1 MKRGNRNNS
10 YERGGQIE
18 LAKAMGN
25 VAKKGDK
32 EINEGRDEIKSIRKD
47 ITSSENQIN
56 NLESGIDREKKSIKD
71 RENKIKDIKKDLGG
85 IYKTVQDAKKQKAKF
100 AKGGFITFSDGY
112 KFQEVSKSF
121 AEKNWDKI
129 EIYGI
134 NISEESEGLIDS
146 KNDIEDYDNFGIEHE
161 DYAKGG
167 EVGKTYQIK
176 GADVTFYE
184 DSYEEGEQDQFHS
197 YYLGE
202 NDFPYK
208 TKFTNKKDLF
218 ETLNDFVSYADMKE
232 EDFYVDEDTI
242 QTSALVKHEKGSDW
256 DEFSAPTE
264 KEIELWKKGE
274 MKLYSA
280 QFLFPY
286 EVYKKEKLEF
296 AKGGEVEPKK
306 DSPFSVEVWKSKA
319 RYNSNKPSL
328 DKEVKTYSEALEIA
342 LSSIED
348 GAYKSQIMS
357 QQGYLWEVDEDGVQS
372 YAKGGKIEVG
382 DVVRATKDN
391 FPHSISGMGKGQSG
405 KVEEIIKL
413 RADGDDGGVAI
424 VEATNGRRV
433 EAMVKN
439 LETFAKGGEVSV
451 YGTNGKYYL
460 KKYGS
465 TYSNPSYKTKKE
477 AENWARLINKG
488 EYKLSNQGL
497 KYVEEKNRFAKG
509 GKTQGK
515 IYKIQEK
522 SKYDL
527 GVPKWKDEKFLTG
540 GKKYLSYKD
549 AQDEKNKLQR
559 MSSSIQYKVVEWTPK
574 LDFAKGGSIK
584 DMSFGEFYDY
594 LQDKGEG
601 DWDNVNSEE
610 IVRMYID
617 DMNNDGIDVSH
628 IEEVLENNPSRE
640 ELYEIWLGNSM
651 NTPTPI
657 NTKEELLEALE
668 LDKEDFA
675 KGGEISHQEIIEWL
689 EKHPELDGYNE
700 DGTPTDE
707 TYQDAIE
714 EIKAERGYAKGGEV
728 KKKGNEEHNTMLIG
742 GIAGILLGIF
752 LGRK

>member
-242 QTSALVKHEKGSDW
+242 QTSALVKYEKGSDW

-274 MKLYSA
+274 IKLYSA

-372 YAKGGKIEVG
+372 Y
-382 DVVRATKDN
+382 
-391 FPHSISGMGKGQSG
+391 
-405 KVEEIIKL
+405 
-413 RADGDDGGVAI
+413 
-424 VEATNGRRV
+424 
-433 EAMVKN
+433 
-439 LETFAKGGEVSV
+439 AKGGEVSV

>member
-242 QTSALVKHEKGSDW
+242 QTSALVKYEKGSDW

-372 YAKGGKIEVG
+372 Y
-382 DVVRATKDN
+382 
-391 FPHSISGMGKGQSG
+391 
-405 KVEEIIKL
+405 
-413 RADGDDGGVAI
+413 
-424 VEATNGRRV
+424 
-433 EAMVKN
+433 
-439 LETFAKGGEVSV
+439 AKGGEVSV

>member
-274 MKLYSA
+274 IKLYSA

-372 YAKGGKIEVG
+372 Y
-382 DVVRATKDN
+382 
-391 FPHSISGMGKGQSG
+391 
-405 KVEEIIKL
+405 
-413 RADGDDGGVAI
+413 
-424 VEATNGRRV
+424 
-433 EAMVKN
+433 
-439 LETFAKGGEVSV
+439 AKGGEVSV

>member
-372 YAKGGKIEVG
+372 YAKGG
-382 DVVRATKDN
+382 
-391 FPHSISGMGKGQSG
+391 
-405 KVEEIIKL
+405 
-413 RADGDDGGVAI
+413 
-424 VEATNGRRV
+424 
-433 EAMVKN
+433 
-439 LETFAKGGEVSV
+439 EVSV